1 MSLAQ
6 LTLKNIRQTQQHPFH
21 VLTSSKLPLFMSLFA
36 GSTALIFVAKLH
48 DINYAASFNY
58 SLVTSQIFAPFFET
72 GNLTYLSI
80 DILILYFLTFAVIT
94 MGAWSYN
101 LIKESTAQGHH
112 TLRVQLA
119 LKYGMLLFL
128 VSEAMLFFHFF
139 EVFFT
144 AAYPRLLVLAL
155 CGPL

>member
-6 LTLKNIRQTQQHPFH
+6 LKLENIRQTQQHPFH

-48 DINYAASFNY
+48 DINYAGSFNY
-58 SLVTSQIFAPFFET
+58 SLVASQIFAPFFEVD
-72 GNLTYLSI
+72 NLTYLSI

-128 VSEAMLFFHFF
+128 VSEAMLFFPFF
-139 EVFFT
+139 
-144 AAYPRLLVLAL
+144 
-155 CGPL
+155 